1 MKAILAR
8 LRQLSGRAGKTR
20 PGQWVLAYRWTL
32 VGAAA
37 LFVVSAWGTVTNIAY
52 IKAQGLWTQTVDDI
66 EHFELTYKRLL
77 ADARQSQVAFL
88 DEIKNFENAGDQQRG
103 TIHAMRTLRYT
114 LIEQLERQE
123 RQLKQIEVQRKAAN
137 QLISSFEASISDT
150 ETLLA
155 DAVSEKHLLKDRL
168 DAAEAQL
175 AEISQQRDAGERVE
189 MGLRWRLTKLESELQ
204 ERQNVGAQIWL
215 KDWALARA
223 EALEDLFQQ
232 TGMDLDLLIA
242 RAREVELGQG
252 GPFELAKAD
261 VNETG
266 DSDDI
271 TIEIQRLAALQT
283 LARSL
288 PLGSPIDHYNLT
300 SPFGKRSD
308 PITGELAF
316 HGGLDFGAAANSKIR
331 ATGPGR
337 VTHAGPLGP
346 YGNTVEIEH
355 GMGVTTRFGHMKEV
369 TVEVGQDVSYRDVI
383 GIIGSTGRS
392 TGRHL
397 HYEVRLDGEAY
408 DPAKFLDT
416 GRNLVWAFG
425 PGQS

>member
-1 MKAILAR
+1 M
-8 LRQLSGRAGKTR
+8 
-20 PGQWVLAYRWTL
+20 
-32 VGAAA
+32 
-37 LFVVSAWGTVTNIAY
+37 
-52 IKAQGLWTQTVDDI
+52 
-66 EHFELTYKRLL
+66 
-77 ADARQSQVAFL
+77 
-88 DEIKNFENAGDQQRG
+88 
-103 TIHAMRTLRYT
+103 
-114 LIEQLERQE
+114 
-123 RQLKQIEVQRKAAN
+123 KQIEVQREAAN
-137 QLISSFEASISDT
+137 QLISTFEASIGET
-150 ETLLA
+150 ESLLD
-155 DAVSEKHLLKDRL
+155 DAVSEKHLLKNRL

-204 ERQNVGAQIWL
+204 EKQNVGAQIWL

-223 EALEDLFQQ
+223 EALEGLFQQ

-242 RAREVELGQG
+242 RAGEIELGQG
-252 GPFELAKAD
+252 GPIQLVGAEGAD
-261 VNETG
+261 TG
-266 DSDDI
+266 AGDEI
-271 TIEIQRLAALQT
+271 TTEIKRLAALQM

-300 SPFGKRSD
+300 SVFGKRSD

-316 HGGLDFGAAANSKIR
+316 HGGLDFGAVANSKIR

-337 VTHAGPLGP
+337 VVHAGPKGP
-346 YGNTVEIEH
+346 YGNTVEIDH

-369 TVEVGQDVSYRDVI
+369 AVQVGQEVSFRDVI
-383 GIIGSTGRS
+383 GVIGSTGRS

-397 HYEVRLDGEAY
+397 HYEVRLDDEAY

-425 PGQS
+425 PDRS